1 MLTLAPATDNIRSG
15 GTGLALVAGS
25 PGRRAAGHLATDPS
39 RLTPHSRT
47 PEPTV
52 PAAEPSVADSPRPVD
67 GELAHEAEELAHAA
81 ERPRRFPWLRWVLM
95 LAVLA
100 LAVRLVVPQLGPL
113 QDSAATLR
121 NMVPAYL
128 AAAAL
133 AQIGSYACS
142 GLMLRHIVSL
152 TGDRLSAA
160 RATAISVASGSVGLV
175 AGGAIG
181 TAGST
186 FRWLRDAGVSPEGAL
201 LASWLPTVL
210 NAGVMVVLGVAGVV
224 ELVAAH
230 GLSGAEWAA
239 VGLAL
244 AITLGTG
251 AFLWWAAGHPAPAE
265 RLALSVA
272 RRWAR
277 LRRKPAREAEV
288 RERVEATYQALA
300 LLKARGWVRPAA
312 LSALM
317 ILLDAAT
324 LWLVFV
330 AMLDVVSPHVFF
342 AGYAIPLMVS
352 KVGVVPGGVG
362 LVEGMMVGIFHHVGE
377 QASTAAL
384 AVVGYRLLAFWLPN
398 LVGFGVIPFLQT
410 RPRKARA
417 AAES

>member
-1 MLTLAPATDNIRSG
+1 MTQPSIDSQPTEPAAS
-15 GTGLALVAGS
+15 ASAAGS
-25 PGRRAAGHLATDPS
+25 ARA
-39 RLTPHSRT
+39 
-47 PEPTV
+47 
-52 PAAEPSVADSPRPVD
+52 VD
-67 GELAHEAEELAHAA
+67 GELAREAVELAHLE
-81 ERPRRFPWLRWVLM
+81 ERPRRIPWLRWALM
-95 LAVLA
+95 VVFLA

-113 QDSAATLR
+113 QNSVDTLR

-128 AAAAL
+128 VAAAL

-142 GLMLRHIVSL
+142 GLMLRHIVAL
-152 TGDRLSAA
+152 TGDRLSAG

-181 TAGST
+181 MAGST

-210 NAGVMVVLGVAGVV
+210 NAAVMVVLGVTGVV

-251 AFLWWAAGHPAPAE
+251 AFLWWAAGHPGPGE
-265 RLALSVA
+265 RLALSVS

-277 LRRKPAREAEV
+277 LRRKPPRDAAA
-288 RERVEATYQALA
+288 RERVRATYEALA
-300 LLKARGWVRPAA
+300 LLKERGWVRPAID
-312 LSALM
+312 SALM
-317 ILLDAAT
+317 ILLDALT

-342 AGYAIPLMVS
+342 AGYAIPLMVA

-362 LVEGMMVGIFHHVGE
+362 LVEGMMVGIFRHVGE
-377 QASTAAL
+377 ETATAAL
-384 AVVGYRLLAFWLPN
+384 AVVGYRLFAFWLPN
-398 LVGFGVIPFLQT
+398 LIGFGVLPFLQA
-410 RPRKARA
+410 RKPRASA
-417 AAES
+417 NT

>member
-1 MLTLAPATDNIRSG
+1 LTQPSLTPQPTESAANAPA
-15 GTGLALVAGS
+15 
-25 PGRRAAGHLATDPS
+25 
-39 RLTPHSRT
+39 
-47 PEPTV
+47 
-52 PAAEPSVADSPRPVD
+52 ADSSRPAD
-67 GELAHEAEELAHAA
+67 GELAHEARELAHAA
-81 ERPRRFPWLRWVLM
+81 ARPRRFPWLRWALM

-113 QDSAATLR
+113 QNSVDTLR
-121 NMVPAYL
+121 NMVPGYL
-128 AAAAL
+128 LAAAL

-142 GLMLRHIVSL
+142 GLMLRHIVTL
-152 TGDRLSAA
+152 TGDRLPTG

-175 AGGAIG
+175 AGGALG
-181 TAGST
+181 QAGST

-210 NAGVMVVLGVAGVV
+210 NAAVMVVLGVTGVV

-239 VGLAL
+239 VGVAL

-265 RLALSVA
+265 RLAVSLS

-277 LRRKPAREAEV
+277 LRRKPVREAGV
-288 RERVEATYQALA
+288 RERVEATYAALA
-300 LLKARGWVRPAA
+300 LLKARGWVRPAV

-377 QASTAAL
+377 PPATTAL

-410 RPRKARA
+410 RRRKDPA
-417 AAES
+417 AARP